1 MANSETVSE
10 AISET
15 MSETMSK
22 NKTDENLLSV
32 NGAESQHEKPVD
44 IRRSAMDLLARREH
58 SRLELAR
65 KLNKRF
71 SQYELIEIVLDQL
84 VQDQLLSDK
93 RFTEAYVSY
102 RKRAGF
108 GPVKIASELRERG
121 INDALADK
129 FLYQNSED
137 WRASAAAAK
146 QKKFGVNTAIDLK
159 EKLRQHRFLLYRGF
173 RRDDFEDII

>member
-1 MANSETVSE
+1 
-10 AISET
+10 
-15 MSETMSK
+15 
-22 NKTDENLLSV
+22 
-32 NGAESQHEKPVD
+32 
-44 IRRSAMDLLARREH
+44 MDLLARREH

-65 KLNKRF
+65 KLHKRF
-71 SQYELIEIVLDQL
+71 SQYETIEIVLDQL

-108 GPVKIASELRERG
+108 GPIKIAFELRERG
-121 INDALADK
+121 INHVLADK

-137 WRASAAAAK
+137 WHEQQLLPQSKRNLALST
-146 QKKFGVNTAIDLK
+146 VNDLK

-173 RRDDFEDII
+173 RRHDFEDII

>member
-1 MANSETVSE
+1 MANSETVSKS
-10 AISET
+10 ISGT
-15 MSETMSK
+15 MTK
-22 NKTDENLLSV
+22 NTTDENLSSV

-65 KLNKRF
+65 KLHKRF
-71 SQYELIEIVLDQL
+71 SQYESIEIVLDQL

-121 INDALADK
+121 INDALAEK

-137 WRASAAAAK
+137 WRATAAAAK
-146 QKKFGVNTAIDLK
+146 KKKFGPNTASELK
-159 EKLRQHRFLLYRGF
+159 EKLRQYRFLLYRGF
-173 RRDDFEDII
+173 RRHDFEDII

>member
-1 MANSETVSE
+1 
-10 AISET
+10 
-15 MSETMSK
+15 MSK
-22 NKTDENLLSV
+22 NTKDENLSSF
-32 NGAESQHEKPVD
+32 NGAKSQHENPVD

-65 KLNKRF
+65 KLHKRF
-71 SQYELIEIVLDQL
+71 SQYETIEIVLDQL

-121 INDALADK
+121 INGKLADK
-129 FLYQNSED
+129 FLYHNSED
-137 WRASAAAAK
+137 WRATAAAAK
-146 QKKFGVNTAIDLK
+146 QKKFGANPVNDLK

-173 RRDDFEDII
+173 RRHDFEDII

>member
-15 MSETMSK
+15 M
-22 NKTDENLLSV
+22 TDERFSSV
-32 NGAESQHEKPVD
+32 SESENQHESQPVKPVD

-58 SRLELAR
+58 SRLELSR
-65 KLNKRF
+65 KLHKRF
-71 SQYELIEIVLDQL
+71 SHYETIETVLDQL
-84 VQDQLLSDK
+84 VQDQLLSEK

-121 INDALADK
+121 INDVLADK
-129 FLYQNSED
+129 FLHQNSED

-146 QKKFGVNTAIDLK
+146 QKKFGDTGAIDVK

-173 RRDDFEDII
+173 RRHDFEDII

>member
-10 AISET
+10 T
-15 MSETMSK
+15 M
-22 NKTDENLLSV
+22 TDERFSSV
-32 NGAESQHEKPVD
+32 SEPENQHESQPVKPVD

-58 SRLELAR
+58 SRLELSR
-65 KLNKRF
+65 KLHKRF
-71 SQYELIEIVLDQL
+71 SHYETIETVLDQL
-84 VQDQLLSDK
+84 LSEK

-121 INDALADK
+121 INDVLADK
-129 FLYQNSED
+129 FLHQNSED

-146 QKKFGVNTAIDLK
+146 QKKFGDIAAIDVK

-173 RRDDFEDII
+173 RRHDFEDII